1 MGVVHTNGRE
11 TGAAAEQSAVRRDL
25 NYLAG
30 DLPHRGGITE
40 NERRAAEYLEQRL
53 REYTPLVQIE
63 DFYSTDAYPYVF
75 AMYYAEFLFV
85 ALIAVFWP
93 WIGLIYGVVV
103 FLLYMAEFTGY
114 SSMGRFL
121 PHYETQNVT
130 ARFPCAKADRLIVV
144 TANYDS
150 PRAYPWTEPGA
161 VGRLRMRHLA
171 LVAAMVVVLVSCA
184 AQAQQV
190 FPEGWPRMDL
200 VARAVGVVVLLMGA
214 GALFN
219 GARKA
224 RFTTGANNNASGCVA
239 LLELASRIKEAP
251 MASTEILLVATGAKE
266 LWLSGMR
273 QLFRGL
279 HADKKALF
287 FVNVTGIGAG
297 QLRYV
302 TGEGMLHVYGAG
314 QTLMAAAQHE
324 GPAHAARPIVWRNL
338 PTDASIPMAR
348 GYEAI
353 TIMATGPDD
362 LPAAWNSE
370 EDAPGRID
378 PEVLSRGTRFV
389 EAVLRRMDAGVPAA

>member
-1 MGVVHTNGRE
+1 MGVVSTNGRE
-11 TGAAAEQSAVRRDL
+11 TGAAEQSAVRRDL
-25 NYLAG
+25 NFLAG

-40 NERRAAEYLEQRL
+40 NERRAAEYIEQRF

-85 ALIAVFWP
+85 GLIAIFWP

-121 PHYETQNVT
+121 PHYETQNIT

-150 PRAYPWTEPGA
+150 PRAYPWTEPGVA
-161 VGRLRMRHLA
+161 KSLRMRHLV
-171 LVAAMVVVLVSCA
+171 LVGAMVLVLASCG
-184 AQAQQV
+184 AQALQV
-190 FPEGWPRMDL
+190 LGDDWARIDL
-200 VARAVGVVVLLMGA
+200 AARGA
-214 GALFN
+214 GVAILLAGAGTLFN
-219 GARKA
+219 GARNA
-224 RFTTGANNNASGCVA
+224 PYTTAANNNASGCA
-239 LLELASRIKEAP
+239 AMLELASRIKEAP
-251 MASTEILLVATGAKE
+251 LASTEVLLVATGAKE

-273 QLFRGL
+273 QLFRGMR
-279 HADKKALF
+279 ADKKALF

-314 QTLMAAAQHE
+314 EKLMAAAQHE

-338 PTDASIPMAR
+338 PTDAIIPMAR

-362 LPAAWNSE
+362 LPVAWNSE
-370 EDAPGRID
+370 DDAPGRID
-378 PEVLSRGTRFV
+378 PEVLTRGARFV
-389 EAVLRRMDAGVPAA
+389 EAVLRRMDAGAPPA